1 MVSNPMNLLPA
12 VIYLQICDLHVT
24 NLVFHLL
31 QKRQV
36 VFVRVFKCK
45 SGRLETF
52 LVVVLILCIVIEEIL
67 VIIVCVIME
76 IVLNLVTTTVVFLIL
91 LVVNTARYDSCGAS
105 LVRWGLKF

>member
-1 MVSNPMNLLPA
+1 M
-12 VIYLQICDLHVT
+12 
-24 NLVFHLL
+24 
-31 QKRQV
+31 
-36 VFVRVFKCK
+36 
-45 SGRLETF
+45 
-52 LVVVLILCIVIEEIL
+52 VVLILCIVIEEIL